1 MLNVGDKAPDFSLPS
16 ADMQIRSL
24 SDYAGKWF
32 LLYFYPKDDTPGCT
46 IQATDF
52 TDMLDDYQSAGIE
65 VAGVSA
71 DSCHDHQAFRD
82 KYGLTVSLLADI
94 EQVMCK
100 AYDVIHE
107 KEKDGVKKQG
117 ILRSTFVIDPEGTL
131 RYVEYGVAP
140 KGHAANMLERIKEMM
155 TA

>member
-1 MLNVGDKAPDFSLPS
+1 MLQVGDQAPDFSLPS
-16 ADMQIRSL
+16 ADMKMRSL
-24 SDYAGKWF
+24 SDCSGKWF

-52 TDMLDDYQSAGIE
+52 TDMLDDYMAAGIH

-82 KYGLTVSLLADI
+82 KYGLRVNLLADI
-94 EQVMCK
+94 DQEVCNAYGVM
-100 AYDVIHE
+100 HE
-107 KEKDGVKKQG
+107 KEKDGVVKRG
-117 ILRSTFVIDPEGTL
+117 ILRSTFVIDPGGII
-131 RYVEYGVAP
+131 RYAEYGVAP
-140 KGHAANMLERIKEMM
+140 KGHAAAMLQRIKDMM